1 MSDKNI
7 VIFQSATRTNGA
19 MILKNIPNALTI
31 FRLTLI
37 VPFLVYFHD
46 QNYVIAFY
54 IFVLAGFT
62 DGLDGWL
69 ARHFHWQ
76 SNFGYFLDPL
86 ADKLLVVSSFI
97 SLALVKMLPWW
108 LVLLVFFRDVSILLG
123 AFFWCWIIQRKF
135 EFKPTIL
142 SKINTA
148 LQLGLVTW
156 CLFER
161 AWFNLNPEW
170 LDMFILITAL
180 TTTASYLDY
189 LRIWGKKAWLPRS
202 QA

>member
-1 MSDKNI
+1 
-7 VIFQSATRTNGA
+7 
-19 MILKNIPNALTI
+19 MILKNIPNALTL

-37 VPFLVYFHD
+37 IPFLVYFHK
-46 QNYVIAFY
+46 QEYLVAFY
-54 IFVLAGFT
+54 IFILAGFT

-86 ADKLLVVSSFI
+86 ADKLLVAASFI
-97 SLALVKMLPWW
+97 SLAWVNILPWW
-108 LVLLVFFRDVSILLG
+108 LVFLVFFRDISILLG
-123 AFFWCWIIQRKF
+123 AFVWCWIIQRKF
-135 EFKPTIL
+135 DFKPTIL

-156 CLFER
+156 CLFEK
-161 AWFNLNPEW
+161 AWYNLYPQG
-170 LDMFILITAL
+170 LDILILITAS

-189 LRIWGKKAWLPRS
+189 LRIWGKKAWLPRH